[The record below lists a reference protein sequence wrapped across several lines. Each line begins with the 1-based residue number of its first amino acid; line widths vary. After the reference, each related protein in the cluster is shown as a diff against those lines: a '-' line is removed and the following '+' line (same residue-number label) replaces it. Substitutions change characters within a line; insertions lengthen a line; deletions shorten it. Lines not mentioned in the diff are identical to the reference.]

1 MRAIKLISFDV
12 LNSWTGDPYKVSIAM
27 DAVNKCGHLA
37 HAGNE
42 VQLEPRVHHFFGK
55 GRKLSGSLSQLR
67 CAT

>member
-1 MRAIKLISFDV
+1 MLTIKLGLFDV
-12 LNSWTGDPYKVSIAM
+12 CDSWTGDPYKVSIAM

-55 GRKLSGSLSQLR
+55 GKEAL
-67 CAT
+67 